1 MPINLNPIRHGL
13 FLLVQP
19 WGNWGGTQ
27 NAPFKISKT
36 KNDLSMKLF
45 SQFVCCRVL
54 SVMWYDYD
62 VVSMIT
68 PCKLRKLDIALA
80 YQKSFGIAHIFVIYE
95 FLVSHCYSWNKKT
108 VTSKFNFYWENLNID
123 QVNTI
128 FQISEKVR
136 TNGPLTHKYKI
147 FENKS
152 LILKPWKILG
162 ILWKFHFL
170 NKLSD
175 QTKESTACTMCPH
188 GE

>member
-1 MPINLNPIRHGL
+1 MDFFYLCSHGGIGVGHKMPPLKSP
-13 FLLVQP
+13 
-19 WGNWGGTQ
+19 
-27 NAPFKISKT
+27 
-36 KNDLSMKLF
+36 KLKMIYQWNF
-45 SQFVCCRVL
+45 SHSL
-54 SVMWYDYD
+54 SVFVFW
-62 VVSMIT
+62 VSCDMTMIT